1 MYLVSLTTELCYYLV
16 IVIQYHDKIPLV
28 VIELIFIIILKPLES
43 YNPYYSD
50 KESCIIK
57 PSLSYSYREN
67 YKIIFLIIRIQRAV

>member
-43 YNPYYSD
+43 RIVLGKKIYNNST
-50 KESCIIK
+50 
-57 PSLSYSYREN
+57 
-67 YKIIFLIIRIQRAV
+67 